1 MGLFTFIFAGTLAL
15 VMNDIKRVLAY
26 STISH
31 LGLMM
36 LALGAGGLGAAI
48 FHLVAHGVSKAL
60 LFLGAGSVMHSMND
74 ETDMWK
80 MGGLRRRLPITGWTF
95 VIGAASLAGII
106 PLAGFFSKDEILL
119 HVLDHLNPVFI
130 VLALLG
136 VVLSAL
142 YMARIVLV
150 VFFGPPKI
158 ENESAH
164 ESPLVMTLPL
174 ILLAFFAATV
184 GFLAFNYTNDYPGF
198 GGFLEGHGEFKLTIW
213 LTVASLALAVGG
225 VTLGWMTYGG
235 GTISHRR
242 LAERYAWIHK
252 LVINKYYL
260 DDAIQWTI
268 DKLVLTF
275 GRFVGVFDRVVIN
288 DTGADGSAYTVW
300 LSAMKV
306 RLVQTGRFYNYG
318 MLMAGGV
325 VGLALVWWIV
335 QT

>member
-1 MGLFTFIFAGTLAL
+1 
-15 VMNDIKRVLAY
+15 
-26 STISH
+26 
-31 LGLMM
+31 
-36 LALGAGGLGAAI
+36 
-48 FHLVAHGVSKAL
+48 
-60 LFLGAGSVMHSMND
+60 
-74 ETDMWK
+74 
-80 MGGLRRRLPITGWTF
+80 
-95 VIGAASLAGII
+95 
-106 PLAGFFSKDEILL
+106 
-119 HVLDHLNPVFI
+119 

-198 GGFLEGHGEFKLTIW
+198 GGFLEGHGEFQLTIW

-225 VTLGWMTYGG
+225 VTLGWMTYLG

-252 LVINKYYL
+252 LMINKYYL

-268 DKLVLTF
+268 DKLVLTL
-275 GRFVGVFDRVVIN
+275 GGFVGVFDRVVIN